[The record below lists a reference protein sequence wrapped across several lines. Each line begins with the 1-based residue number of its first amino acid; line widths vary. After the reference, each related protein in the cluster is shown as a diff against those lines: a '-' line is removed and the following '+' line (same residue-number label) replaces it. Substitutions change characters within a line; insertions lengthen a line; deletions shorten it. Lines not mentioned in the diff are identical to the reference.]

1 MFPRDL
7 SFVHKYFLGEK
18 QESLLFLV
26 IGSLAV
32 AVSVLFF
39 FFMKS
44 APFYKGAAIP
54 LFSIGLILG
63 VIGYTVYAR
72 SDKQRLSIAYEM
84 GLSPGMYINGNELP
98 RMKKVMKNFVIYRYA
113 EILLSIVGLFLFFYY
128 RNNPS
133 KQFLTGLG
141 LTLAIMAFTALAA
154 DYFAERRG
162 AVYTNELEKIAIS
175 K

>member
-32 AVSVLFF
+32 AVSILFF

-63 VIGYTVYAR
+63 VVGYTVYAR
-72 SDKQRLSIAYEM
+72 SDKQRLSVAYEM
-84 GLSPGMYINGNELP
+84 GLSPGMYINSQELP

-113 EILLSIVGLFLFFYY
+113 EILLSIVGLFLFFYN
-128 RNNPS
+128 RNNTS

-162 AVYTNELEKIAIS
+162 SVYTSELEKIAIS